1 MNTIVKILKC
11 QEAIFLT
18 ELIKFNSISDFFKL
32 SKKKCSLRKKLSYGY
47 YHLKTFITIIAAKL

>member
-1 MNTIVKILKC
+1 MSGSYLPDR
-11 QEAIFLT
+11 
-18 ELIKFNSISDFFKL
+18 IKFNSISDFLKL

>member
-18 ELIKFNSISDFFKL
+18 DLIKFNSISDFFL
-32 SKKKCSLRKKLSYGY
+32 IKKKEMFIKKNIKLWLLSS
-47 YHLKTFITIIAAKL
+47 